1 MSGDELKPKSAKHS
15 LAAYTRWANTS
26 PEERRRI
33 MTERSKLAA
42 AKRAAERAER
52 IAAGEPVKPKRRT
65 RSDDALPP
73 IEDLVDEI
81 ALIQKE
87 RVRDGLP
94 ALSADAAIR
103 EAAFRIRSTIARAT
117 VDAMRKTEG
126 KP

>member
-1 MSGDELKPKSAKHS
+1 MSADELKPKSARHS

-42 AKRAAERAER
+42 AKRAAEREAR
-52 IAAGEPVKPKRRT
+52 LAAGEPVKPKRRT

-73 IEDLVDEI
+73 IEDLVEEI

-87 RVRDGLP
+87 RQRDGLP

-103 EAAFRIRSTIARAT
+103 EAAFRIRSEIARAT